1 MLKSHKFASPLEM
14 AGVRLKG
21 SVWFAGSTFGIPV
34 LRVSMENLDN
44 LGYSISRRWNAR
56 D

>member
-34 LRVSMENLDN
+34 FRASMENLVNRD
-44 LGYSISRRWNAR
+44 YSIF
-56 D
+56 